1 MKKDIKKQILQV
13 LKSNRKQILS
23 DIKKEVSSHL
33 QEIDAKV
40 SKKDIAKYS
49 EKFLETLTTIIKTED
64 DSILTKLA
72 MEITELKIDRIFIII
87 LFNSILM
94 SIKITLSEHIN
105 ILIADPKDLSKE
117 CIEFDIFLKKVFFD
131 FMVVLHKRTEESLR
145 KIKEQLEE
153 SEIRYKDLFDN
164 MESTGV
170 VVYQVKRNGKDF
182 IIKDMNRASELI
194 EKIKKKEVIGKNIL
208 KVFPGIKE
216 FGLFDI
222 FKKVWKTG
230 KTCRHPITFYHDN
243 RIIGWRENI
252 VYKLPNSEIVAVYS
266 DITRRKEVEESLE
279 HSERD
284 LKVILDSM
292 HDFIH
297 VVDSDLKILYINEA
311 FKNAMEIFGLK
322 DKALG
327 KHLAKYCPFLSK
339 KVLDEYVKVFKEK
352 KTFVS
357 EENTIIE
364 GKEIFT
370 ETIKIPILENGEV
383 EKIVTVIKDI
393 SVFKKTELYMRE
405 SEEKYRMLVENAY
418 DGICIIQDTMFL
430 YVNPELSRLCEYSVE
445 ELMNFPF
452 PQFIYP
458 DDLPFVVEMYGQ
470 HLKGEGETRYEAR
483 IVSKSGK
490 KIDVEFNVNT
500 ISYNSKPAILV
511 FIRDIRTKKN
521 SENELIKAKD
531 IAEATSKDLIK
542 REDSLKK
549 LLKLKDQFISLV
561 SHDLKVPFQGIIGY
575 SALLL
580 KDNSLS
586 EKNKK
591 FVSNIL
597 NAANAQLG
605 YIDKLLNLAYLG
617 SDKFILKL
625 QKINLKNI
633 VNDSVRFLIL
643 KAKKKKINIIA
654 DIPNQTYIKADKSL
668 FRQIINNLLN
678 NAIKF
683 TPVNGKITI
692 SARTV
697 KGKIILK
704 VADTGTGIK
713 PDDIENI
720 FSEFAKTHRRGTNGE
735 KGTGL
740 GLSISKKIVD
750 AHGFKIEFKTKVNK
764 GTTFIITI

>member
-13 LKSNRKQILS
+13 IKNNHNKILR

-33 QEIDAKV
+33 QEINSKV
-40 SKKDIAKYS
+40 SQKDITTYS
-49 EKFLETLTTIIKTED
+49 EKFLKILTIIIKTED
-64 DSILTKLA
+64 DSILTNLA
-72 MEITELKIDRIFIII
+72 KEITELKIDRIFIII

-117 CIEFDIFLKKVFFD
+117 CIEFDLFLKKIFFD
-131 FMVVLHKRTEESLR
+131 FMVVLHKRTEELLQKV
-145 KIKEQLEE
+145 KIQLEE
-153 SEIRYKDLFDN
+153 SEVRYKDLFDN
-164 MESTGV
+164 MENTAV
-170 VVYQVKRNGKDF
+170 IVYQVKRNGKDF

-194 EKIKKKEVIGKNIL
+194 EKVKKAEVIGKKVI

-216 FGLFDI
+216 FGLYDI
-222 FKKVWKTG
+222 FKQVWKTG
-230 KTCRHPITFYHDN
+230 ETCRHPITYYHDN
-243 RIIGWRENI
+243 RIVGWRENI
-252 VYKLPNSEIVAVYS
+252 VYKLPNDEIVAVYS
-266 DITRRKEVEESLE
+266 DITKQKKIEESLE

-284 LKVILDSM
+284 LRVILDSM
-292 HDFIH
+292 HDYIH

-311 FKNAMEIFGLK
+311 FKKAMESFGLK
-322 DKALG
+322 NKALG
-327 KHLAKYCPFLSK
+327 KHLSKYCPFLPSK
-339 KVLDEYVKVFKEK
+339 VYNEYATVIKEK
-352 KTFVS
+352 KTFVT
-357 EENTIIE
+357 EESTIIE
-364 GKEIFT
+364 GKEVFT

-383 EKIVTVIKDI
+383 QKIVTVIKDI

-405 SEEKYRMLVENAY
+405 GEEKYRMLVENAY

-430 YVNPELSRLCEYSVE
+430 YVNPELSRLSEYSIE
-445 ELMNFPF
+445 ELMKYPF
-452 PQFIYP
+452 PQFIYS

-470 HLKGEGETRYEAR
+470 HLKGEGDTRYEAR

-490 KIDVEFNVNT
+490 IIDVEFNVNT
-500 ISYNSKPAILV
+500 ISYNNKPAILV
-511 FIRDIRTKKN
+511 FIRDIRTKKI

-597 NAANAQLG
+597 NAANAQLD

-625 QKINLKNI
+625 QKVKLRNI

-643 KAKKKKINIIA
+643 KAKKKKINIFA
-654 DIPNQTYIKADKSL
+654 DIPNQIYIKADKSL
-668 FRQIINNLLN
+668 FRQVINNLLN

-683 TPVNGKITI
+683 TPISGKITI
-692 SARTV
+692 SANTV
-697 KGKIILK
+697 KGKTILK

-713 PDDIENI
+713 PDDIEHI

-740 GLSISKKIVD
+740 GLSISKKIID